1 MLRIIRF
8 RILPALLI
16 IYFLSS
22 PDMTGQSSRVK
33 LVRSDKSWILQVNGH
48 PFYIKGVVGNEY
60 LSKVKEYGGNSI
72 RIGWHRKELDEARN
86 LGLNALVNL
95 PANAERYGM
104 DYNDTAAV
112 RKQTDGDNFN
122 RKKNKRSSCSS
133 YVGNRK

>member
-1 MLRIIRF
+1 MKLKEKDPGMRKFILIKTSIPVLLLLVVSLYEISGQPSQVRI
-8 RILPALLI
+8 
-16 IYFLSS
+16 SNKDNS
-22 PDMTGQSSRVK
+22 WK
-33 LVRSDKSWILQVNGH
+33 LEVNDH

-72 RIGWHRKELDEARN
+72 RIGWHRKELDEAQN

-112 RKQTDGDNFN
+112 RKQTEHII
-122 RKKNKRSSCSS
+122 SI
-133 YVGNRK
+133 VTEH